1 MWTIAG
7 LTFKE
12 IARKKIL
19 LITFVLSLAYLSLYG
34 TALHYAYKQI
44 DKMSPGVF
52 ESMVIPQLLTAGL
65 FFASMIISML
75 AIFSGAGA
83 ISGDIE
89 SGVAHAII
97 PRPVRRSR
105 IVLGKFAG
113 IGGMLLLYGLLLYSA
128 LIALVYVQTGYKVVN
143 VVQAGVYFLF
153 QPLVLLSLSM
163 LGTTLF
169 SSLANGIAVF
179 ILYGMSIMGG
189 IVEQVGGIIKSDT
202 LLNIGIISGLLVPV
216 DVLYRKM
223 VAILF
228 SASSNLLAGFQTL
241 GPFGV
246 QSEPSYWMTVYAILY
261 CLAMLTL
268 ALRIFGRKDI

>member
-19 LITFVLSLAYLSLYG
+19 LITLVLSLAYLSLYG

-44 DKMSPGVF
+44 DQMSPGVF
-52 ESMVIPQLLTAGL
+52 DTMVIPQLLTAGL

-83 ISGDIE
+83 VSGDIE

-97 PRPVRRSR
+97 PRPVPRSR

-113 IGGMLLLYGLLLYSA
+113 TGGMLLLYGLLLYSA
-128 LIALVYVQTGYKVVN
+128 LIALVYLQTGYKAVHVVE
-143 VVQAGVYFLF
+143 AGIYFLF

-179 ILYGMSIMGG
+179 ILYGMSILGG

-246 QSEPSYWMTVYAILY
+246 QSEPSLWMTVYAVLY
-261 CLAMLTL
+261 CLALL
-268 ALRIFGRKDI
+268 ALGLRVFGRKDI